1 MSVNQVLY
9 SEKQDRWDMDCLDD
23 WNGEGSLEEYLNEWF
38 PPLSSPK
45 EYSQENIDK
54 WLDSEDCPMKQ
65 HLFTSEGL
73 LRIGGGL
80 KEYKTK
86 THHVIRVCR
95 KRGDEK
101 NGNAGNGYF
110 QMTPL

>member
-1 MSVNQVLY
+1 MSVNPILY

-23 WNGEGSLEEYLNEWF
+23 WNGEGSLDDYLSKWF
-38 PPLSSPK
+38 PSDGGK
-45 EYSQENIDK
+45 QYRQEQIDK

-73 LRIGGGL
+73 LRLGGL

-86 THHVIRVCR
+86 THHVIRVFR

-101 NGNAGNGYF
+101 NGNAGGGYF
-110 QMTPL
+110 KMTPL